1 MCVGVA
7 VRDYAGTTEVIL
19 ATLYYRS
26 VLLSKYR
33 TVAVLFLMHQS
44 RTK

>member
-7 VRDYAGTTEVIL
+7 VAVAVAVREYAGTTYVIL

-26 VLLSKYR
+26 VLLSNYR
-33 TVAVLFLMHQS
+33 IVAM
-44 RTK
+44 